1 VRCQDLDELIEGVA
15 AGDPVPADAEAHLA
29 GCAACR
35 TRVELARA
43 VDRLLHAREVPA
55 APEGFTLQ
63 VMRRVRQERWRV
75 EQFVDAGFNAAIAA
89 GVLVALAGVAGVLW
103 SFGWFSIDVAAL
115 TAATSAIAP
124 WTTHLA
130 AEARTLGVAAVL
142 LSSAL
147 ALWWWME
154 GEAV

>member
-1 VRCQDLDELIEGVA
+1 
-15 AGDPVPADAEAHLA
+15 
-29 GCAACR
+29 
-35 TRVELARA
+35 
-43 VDRLLHAREVPA
+43 
-55 APEGFTLQ
+55 
-63 VMRRVRQERWRV
+63 
-75 EQFVDAGFNAAIAA
+75 
-89 GVLVALAGVAGVLW
+89 
-103 SFGWFSIDVAAL
+103 VAAL

-130 AEARTLGVAAVL
+130 AEAQTLGVAAVL

>member
-1 VRCQDLDELIEGVA
+1 
-15 AGDPVPADAEAHLA
+15 
-29 GCAACR
+29 
-35 TRVELARA
+35 
-43 VDRLLHAREVPA
+43 
-55 APEGFTLQ
+55 
-63 VMRRVRQERWRV
+63 
-75 EQFVDAGFNAAIAA
+75 VDAGFNAAIAA

-130 AEARTLGVAAVL
+130 AEAQTLGVAAVL